1 VNALRITFGV
11 IAALAA
17 IFAGGCS
24 LLFGVGFLV
33 DGDQYGLI
41 MIPALGLSAAAGLGW
56 VAWLLLR
63 KRPGATEPPATPPE
77 EPGL

>member
-1 VNALRITFGV
+1 MNALRITFGV

-24 LLFGVGFLV
+24 LLFGVGFLI

-41 MIPALGLSAAAGLGW
+41 MIPAIGLGAASGLGF

-63 KRPGATEPPATPPE
+63 KRPSAAEPPAPPPG